1 MNTIIGKSNAVDI
14 ASAIEEKIRTG
25 EWPAE
30 HLLPPVRGLAETLTV
45 SPNTVATA
53 YKLLRDAGLVIT
65 EGRRGTRVLA
75 EPCSAEVSTPIPQG
89 LRDLASGNVDAD
101 LLPQPDF
108 AALAKAWQPSGY
120 DVEGE
125 EPLLHNCA
133 LHWLNSQNIDA
144 SHIAVFSGALDAIER
159 ALRAQTRP
167 STCVIVEEPAWPPL
181 LALLQTLRLKVLAT
195 PVDEQGAL
203 VPSEEWLNQA
213 SAVILTPRAHNP
225 TGVSLSAARAWE
237 WQQALAE
244 RADTLLILDDHWG
257 PLSNAPLTLSEAP
270 QWLYVLSTS
279 KMLGPDLRVALACGS
294 PRLLQ
299 RMHQQ
304 QLLGPRWVSWLLQ
317 RTAALLWN
325 RLEQEGGLQHISAQY
340 HQRRTQLI
348 QALQQRGIHLPFQGE
363 GLHIW
368 LPVNQES
375 YALQSLASAGWAVQ
389 SGTPFQAS
397 RANAIRISL
406 GNVSSTE
413 DINALAEAIK
423 IAVMPNGSALN

>member
-1 MNTIIGKSNAVDI
+1 MNTISGKSNAVDI
-14 ASAIEEKIRTG
+14 ASAIEEKIRSG

-30 HLLPPVRGLAETLTV
+30 YLLPPVRSLAESLLV

-75 EPCSAEVSTPIPQG
+75 ELCNAEVSTPIPLG
-89 LRDLASGNVDAD
+89 LRDLASGNVDAN

-125 EPLLHNCA
+125 EPLLQRCA
-133 LHWLNSQNIDA
+133 LDWLQDQGINSA
-144 SHIAVFSGALDAIER
+144 HIAVFSGALDAIER

-167 STCVIVEEPAWPPL
+167 STSVIVEEPAWPPL

-195 PVDEQGAL
+195 PVDQHGAI
-203 VPSEEWLNQA
+203 VPSEDWLNQA
-213 SAVILTPRAHNP
+213 SAIILTPRAHNP
-225 TGVSLSAARAWE
+225 TGVSLTPTRARE
-237 WQQALAE
+237 WQQALEGRAE
-244 RADTLLILDDHWG
+244 TLLILDDHWG

-270 QWLYVLSTS
+270 QWIYVLSTS

-299 RMHQQ
+299 RMQQQ

-317 RTAALLWN
+317 RTAALLWK
-325 RLEQEGGLQHISAQY
+325 RLDEEGGLQHIRDQY
-340 HQRRTQLI
+340 QQRRQHLLN
-348 QALQQRGIHLPFQGE
+348 ALHERGVETPFQGE
-363 GLHIW
+363 GLHLW
-368 LPVNQES
+368 LPVPQES
-375 YALQSLASAGWAVQ
+375 YALQCLASAGWAAQ
-389 SGTPFQAS
+389 SGTPFQSAKTS
-397 RANAIRISL
+397 AIRISL
-406 GNVSSTE
+406 GNLSSPE
-413 DINALAEAIK
+413 DIEALADSIKEATTLGGH
-423 IAVMPNGSALN
+423 VLS